1 MVSNHI
7 NETVPRY
14 NKGAYSKRKPTS
26 SKAQRLT
33 LQSLT
38 QLPSSFIS
46 NPLFHIDSTATLP
59 NTPVIRLS
67 LKQTLSSL
75 LPHQSLRLS
84 PDCSVVNCGGMVMSC
99 VLSMDE
105 SDGVAVVSC
114 GKNEDGIVM
123 NQRSIPP
130 SNPEAKEGFIRC
142 YSLVTQQLVLQFTHS
157 HHYAIQM
164 KWLHHTTTSQSYGV
178 LCCVFVDGV
187 IELLNVLSLLSSHSQ
202 IPRMIN
208 APSPLLLLQPIVRMA
223 FPVRA
228 TTITQHILFDD
239 IVIVGF
245 EDGSARVMEL
255 NEASWD
261 VLNVMKS
268 ACGWFESSPVRSVVC
283 SSYNEEEVMVMNE
296 VCEVKVNE
304 D

>member
-1 MVSNHI
+1 
-7 NETVPRY
+7 
-14 NKGAYSKRKPTS
+14 
-26 SKAQRLT
+26 
-33 LQSLT
+33 
-38 QLPSSFIS
+38 
-46 NPLFHIDSTATLP
+46 
-59 NTPVIRLS
+59 
-67 LKQTLSSL
+67 
-75 LPHQSLRLS
+75 
-84 PDCSVVNCGGMVMSC
+84 MSC

-105 SDGVAVVSC
+105 SDGVVVVSC
-114 GKNEDGIVM
+114 GKNEGGIVM

-187 IELLNVLSLLSSHSQ
+187 VELFNVLSLLSSHSQ

-228 TTITQHILFDD
+228 TAITQHILFDD

-245 EDGSARVMEL
+245 EDGSARVVEL

-296 VCEVKVNE
+296 VCEVKVSE
-304 D
+304 E